1 MSENEQDQG
10 SDLRSDLEAAMEQ
23 ATSAVPEPAPVE
35 QEAPL
40 ESAPAAEVAAPV
52 ETDAEA
58 RARDEKGRFA
68 KKTDGPKV
76 EEPPAPEQPKP
87 VEEAKPPV
95 VAEAPK
101 ADVKAPQSLKP
112 VAREQWSRLPAE
124 FEPLK
129 QEFARRERET
139 TMALQESAEAR
150 QYMQRHKELVAPYEP
165 IMRSMGVD
173 SGQATR
179 VAFQTMAQLI
189 SGPPMIKAQT
199 VAEIIR
205 TYGVDIAALD
215 GILSGQPP
223 QTQQPQY
230 GQPAQTMQ
238 PQQFRDPRLD
248 QLLAM
253 QEQRLEQKAAQQLEE
268 VKGEEF
274 FDDVREVMAD
284 ILDTAAKRGVSISL
298 KDAYNRACWA
308 NPDVAEV
315 LSQRQAARQAANPT
329 GSTQRA
335 KLAASS
341 VKASPVVPAVGNN
354 GDDLRSTLEAAFN
367 RASR

>member
-1 MSENEQDQG
+1 MTDNEQEVG
-10 SDLRSDLEAAMEQ
+10 SDLRSDLEAAME
-23 ATSAVPEPAPVE
+23 SANSAAPDPAPVE
-35 QEAPL
+35 QEAPQ

-52 ETDAEA
+52 ETEAEA

-68 KKTDGPKV
+68 KKAEGAKAD
-76 EEPPAPEQPKP
+76 EPVAPEAPKP
-87 VEEAKPPV
+87 PMEAASAPA
-95 VAEAPK
+95 AEAPK
-101 ADVKAPQSLKP
+101 ADIKAPQSVKP
-112 VAREQWSRLPAE
+112 LAREQWSKLPPE

-129 QEFARRERET
+129 QEWARRERET
-139 TMALQESAEAR
+139 AIAMQESAEAR
-150 QYMQRHKELVAPYEP
+150 QYMQRHREMVAPYEP

-173 SGQATR
+173 SAQATK

-215 GILSGQPP
+215 GILSGQPSQP
-223 QTQQPQY
+223 QQPQY
-230 GQPAQTMQ
+230 AQTTQNMQ
-238 PQQFRDPRLD
+238 PQQFRDPRVD
-248 QLLAM
+248 QLFAM
-253 QEQRLEQKAAQQLEE
+253 QEQRLQQQAAQAIEQI
-268 VKGEEF
+268 KGEEF
-274 FDDVREVMAD
+274 FEDVKEVMAD
-284 ILDTAAKRGVSISL
+284 ILDGAAKRGVSISV

-341 VKASPVVPAVGNN
+341 VKASPVVPAVGNT
-354 GDDLRSTLEAAFN
+354 GDDLRSTLEAVFN
-367 RASR
+367 RATR